1 MKIAIMGTGGVGG
14 YYGGLLAV
22 AGHDVVFIARGAHL
36 EAIRKNGLAV
46 KSVFGNFRVQPATA
60 TDNPASIGP
69 VDLVLFSTKT
79 YGTEEAAQAIV
90 PITGR
95 DTAVISFQNGVE
107 AAEKI
112 GRVVGHEHMIGGV
125 TWLSAAIEELG
136 VISQYSQ
143 FRRIDIGEFSGEVT
157 QRTEMI
163 AEVLKSTGADVEVVT
178 NIVQVLW
185 TKFVFISAISALGGL
200 TRVATGDYRSVPE
213 SRAVLIGA
221 LNEVIAVAGA
231 KGIRLEPDLV
241 AKTLEFIDGAPPA
254 MLPSMQRDIEAGRRS
269 ELESMIGVVV
279 RLGAELNVPTPIMA
293 LAYAALKPGHLKASR
308 VK

>member
-14 YYGGLLAV
+14 YYGALLTV
-22 AGHDVVFIARGAHL
+22 AGHDVVFIARGKHL
-36 EAIRKNGLAV
+36 EAIRKNGLAI
-46 KSVFGNFRVQPATA
+46 KSVFGDFRISATA
-60 TDNPASIGP
+60 TDDTASVGP
-69 VDLVLFSTKT
+69 TDLVIFATKT
-79 YGTEEAAQAIV
+79 YSTDEAARATAPLV
-90 PITGR
+90 GR
-95 DTAVISFQNGVE
+95 DTVVISFQNGVE

-112 GRVVGHEHMIGGV
+112 GRVVGYEHILGGV
-125 TWLSAAIEELG
+125 TWLSAAIEAPG
-136 VISQYSQ
+136 IIGQYSQ
-143 FRRIDIGEFSGEVT
+143 FRRIAIGEFSGKVT
-157 QRTEMI
+157 QRAESI

-231 KGIRLEPDLV
+231 KGVSLEPDLV
-241 AKTLEFIDGAPPA
+241 VKTLEFIDGAPPA

-293 LAYAALKPGHLKASR
+293 LTYAALKPGDLKASR
-308 VK
+308 GK